1 MKQPKIITVAT
12 YQALHSAM
20 NQLEG
25 DALSEDTDD
34 TADQEHYDFQGFDL
48 IKTFKELALGTLC
61 LDACHHLRN
70 EWWKSL
76 EIFRKSFPNLKVV
89 SLTATPPYEGEPAL
103 WERYISMCGVIDE
116 EITVPEL
123 VKEGTL
129 CPHQDYVYFAFPT
142 REEQK
147 HLDQFEKQ
155 KHDCLNRLSAD
166 ENSSRTIQSSLALT
180 SQITDDDL
188 LTNPKYLS
196 ALLIFLRFK
205 GLPLPQYFQE
215 LLGAKYV

>member
-1 MKQPKIITVAT
+1 
-12 YQALHSAM
+12 
-20 NQLEG
+20 
-25 DALSEDTDD
+25 
-34 TADQEHYDFQGFDL
+34 
-48 IKTFKELALGTLC
+48 
-61 LDACHHLRN
+61 
-70 EWWKSL
+70 
-76 EIFRKSFPNLKVV
+76 
-89 SLTATPPYEGEPAL
+89 
-103 WERYISMCGVIDE
+103 MCGVIDE

>member
-1 MKQPKIITVAT
+1 
-12 YQALHSAM
+12 
-20 NQLEG
+20 
-25 DALSEDTDD
+25 
-34 TADQEHYDFQGFDL
+34 
-48 IKTFKELALGTLC
+48 
-61 LDACHHLRN
+61 
-70 EWWKSL
+70 
-76 EIFRKSFPNLKVV
+76 
-89 SLTATPPYEGEPAL
+89 
-103 WERYISMCGVIDE
+103 MCGEIDE